1 MENSKSSSFNASPL
15 FLVSLLLLL
24 VVTSEADEIYMKC
37 ECNGTDGEHDDHDE
51 WFMESD
57 TVRRLLQQGRPESY
71 NSLQRS
77 AACASSRGG
86 AYENRCFSQV
96 NPPRRGCS
104 PYYGCRGG

>member
-1 MENSKSSSFNASPL
+1 MRYSLNASLL
-15 FLVSLLLLL
+15 FLASLLLLL
-24 VVTSEADEIYMKC
+24 VVTSEAHEIYTRR
-37 ECNGTDGEHDDHDE
+37 ECNGTVGECDDHDE

-57 TVRRLLQQGRPESY
+57 TVWRLLQQGRPESY

-86 AYENRCFSQV
+86 AYENRCFSKV